1 MTEDQWWRSIIN
13 GLDIQRDLEGEPVFL
28 KDEPEEEERDTIPD
42 VEFGDK
48 PAGILRF
55 KMDIYVISPQGTNK
69 AYMVTGKSSM
79 EDAGIMTVKEAL
91 KLIERRKKR

>member
-1 MTEDQWWRSIIN
+1 MTEDQWWRGIIN
-13 GLDIQRDLEGEPVFL
+13 GLDIQKDLEGDPVFV
-28 KDEPEEEERDTIPD
+28 KEESEEEEKVPADSELAD
-42 VEFGDK
+42 Q

-55 KMDIYVISPQGTNK
+55 RMDIYVISPQGSNK

-79 EDAGIMTVKEAL
+79 EDAGIMTVREAL